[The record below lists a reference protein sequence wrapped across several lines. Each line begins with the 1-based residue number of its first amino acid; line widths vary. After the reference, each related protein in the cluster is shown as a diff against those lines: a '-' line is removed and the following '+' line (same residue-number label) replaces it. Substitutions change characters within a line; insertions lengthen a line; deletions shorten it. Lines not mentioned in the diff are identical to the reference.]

1 MDDCEFCRIAAG
13 EAHASRLY
21 EDDRTVAFLDS
32 DPAIEGHALVVPRAH
47 HEDLLTAS
55 ESASTAVFHTVR
67 TVADAMERVLAPD
80 GFSVFH
86 TSGVLVGDVTHAHVH
101 LLPRYADDDI
111 SLALSRQPPGDDA
124 DRVAARLRDA
134 LGRYP
139 GGDHS

>member
-13 EAHASRLY
+13 EADAHRLY
-21 EDDRTVAFLDS
+21 EDDRTVAFLDG

-55 ESASTAVFHTVR
+55 ESVSTAVFRTVR
-67 TVADAMERVLAPD
+67 TVGGAMEQALDPD

-86 TSGVLVGDVTHAHVH
+86 TSGVLVGHITHGHVH

-111 SLALSRQPPGDDA
+111 SLALSRQPLGDEEA
-124 DRVAARLRDA
+124 DRVAARLREA
-134 LGRYP
+134 L
-139 GGDHS
+139 